1 MAHQSHPTAA
11 PQGPRIISQ
20 PIDSPFRRDVVDL
33 ATRYADIHQLPVTQ
47 VLQGEV
53 WTLPPAP
60 VLERTPVLREQAWDA
75 PRRGK
80 FEREPLGR
88 GCHVRLLG
96 WHRTLLLLCR
106 QEAWPNKRPRPM
118 PAGPGEKD
126 VVVEFLA
133 HDSFHGPAEAGHV
146 VAVEFARRFDHALRL
161 PQQSRKIKR
170 CVEVRCI
177 LEASPS
183 PWRFLAPTHA
193 LRTSSASLLR
203 IVRSCRGLPANR
215 LAAARPNASIRHRRP
230 RGRECPLGRAQTRL
244 RLFARRTR
252 IRSAYAR

>member
-1 MAHQSHPTAA
+1 MSCSSVGVASAA
-11 PQGPRIISQ
+11 PA
-20 PIDSPFRRDVVDL
+20 VV
-33 ATRYADIHQLPVTQ
+33 
-47 VLQGEV
+47 
-53 WTLPPAP
+53 
-60 VLERTPVLREQAWDA
+60 
-75 PRRGK
+75 
-80 FEREPLGR
+80 
-88 GCHVRLLG
+88 
-96 WHRTLLLLCR
+96 
-106 QEAWPNKRPRPM
+106 
-118 PAGPGEKD
+118 PAGSVAKQKAPSDAGGAWWKS

-133 HDSFHGPAEAGHV
+133 PDSFHGPAEAGHV
-146 VAVEFARRFDHALRL
+146 IAVEFARRFDHALRL

-177 LEASPS
+177 LEASPLL
-183 PWRFLAPTHA
+183 WRFLAPTHA